1 MAKAP
6 PTDSD
11 PTVTR
16 LLAERDQ
23 YAQWMHRLSV
33 ASDTVP
39 ESVRGKVRADYE
51 ARLVAVV
58 EQLKQHTDQVT
69 QQLSSQRARL
79 DGLHAKEKLAE
90 EVLSEA
96 ELRHAVGEYDESQWQ
111 KLRAETH
118 RTLVEVREE
127 SAGISGEIARL
138 DEVARLISD
147 GPAATPVPAPV
158 AEAAPMHPAMGTV
171 AIPAVKRP
179 APEAKTAPAPIPEP
193 MPDLD
198 VTDEAD
204 DPTARGGKGAK
215 GSKDSSRTLFF
226 PSGKGAEKGIDELDF
241 LKSVGGGVTEK
252 KGGSTKP
259 AESAKRAAA
268 VKEPEPV
275 VETKRESTSSDAS
288 AGKTLKCAEC
298 GTMNRPTEW
307 YCERCGA
314 ELAAL

>member
-6 PTDSD
+6 TATGD

-23 YAQWMHRLSV
+23 YAQWMNRLSV

-39 ESVRGKVRADYE
+39 ESVREKVRADYE

-69 QQLSSQRARL
+69 HQLSAQRARL
-79 DGLHAKEKLAE
+79 DELTAKETLAQ

-96 ELRHAVGEYDESQWQ
+96 ELRHAVGEYDEAQWQ
-111 KLRAETH
+111 KLRGETH

-127 SAGISGEIARL
+127 SARISEEIGRL
-138 DEVARLISD
+138 DEVARLISA
-147 GPAATPVPAPV
+147 GPAPAP
-158 AEAAPMHPAMGTV
+158 AAPATAPGNPAMGTV
-171 AIPAVKRP
+171 AIPAAKRP
-179 APEAKTAPAPIPEP
+179 AAKGPPAPPPPPEP
-193 MPDLD
+193 VAELEVEPA
-198 VTDEAD
+198 DEEA
-204 DPTARGGKGAK
+204 PKGGKGGKAPR
-215 GSKDSSRTLFF
+215 DSARTLFF
-226 PSGKGAEKGIDELDF
+226 PGGKGGEKGIDELDF
-241 LKSVGGGVTEK
+241 LKSVGGAPGEK

-259 AESAKRAAA
+259 AAL
-268 VKEPEPV
+268 KEPEPA
-275 VETKRESTSSDAS
+275 VEAPPAKPEVIKSDMT

>member
-1 MAKAP
+1 MAKASP
-6 PTDSD
+6 SGSDS
-11 PTVTR
+11 TVTR
-16 LLAERDQ
+16 LLTERDQ

-39 ESVRGKVRADYE
+39 ESVREKVRADYE

-58 EQLKQHTDQVT
+58 EQLKQHTDQVSE
-69 QQLSSQRARL
+69 QLASQRARL
-79 DGLHAKEKLAE
+79 EGLNAKEKRAE

-127 SAGISGEIARL
+127 SAGISAEIARL
-138 DEVARLISD
+138 DEVARLVSA
-147 GPAATPVPAPV
+147 GPAAPA
-158 AEAAPMHPAMGTV
+158 ASEAAPKTPAMGTV

-179 APEAKTAPAPIPEP
+179 APEAKAAPAPIPEP
-193 MPDLD
+193 LPDLD
-198 VTDEAD
+198 IAEVD
-204 DPTARGGKGAK
+204 DSPAPRGGKGAK

-226 PSGKGAEKGIDELDF
+226 PSGKGADKGVDELDF
-241 LKSVGGGVTEK
+241 LKSVGGGAVEK
-252 KGGSTKP
+252 KGGSIKP
-259 AESAKRAAA
+259 AESIKHAAA
-268 VKEPEPV
+268 VQEPEEPV
-275 VETKRESTSSDAS
+275 AATKPESAKTDAG

>member
-1 MAKAP
+1 MAKVSHSGG
-6 PTDSD
+6 DS
-11 PTVTR
+11 TVTR

-23 YAQWMHRLSV
+23 YAQWMNRLSV

-39 ESVRGKVRADYE
+39 ESVREKVRADYE

-58 EQLKQHTDQVT
+58 EQLKQHTDQVS
-69 QQLSSQRARL
+69 QQLAAQRARL
-79 DGLHAKEKLAE
+79 DGLNAKEKLAE

-127 SAGISGEIARL
+127 SAGIAEDIVRL
-138 DEVARLISD
+138 DEVARLIAV
-147 GPAATPVPAPV
+147 GPAPAAVPEPAPRN
-158 AEAAPMHPAMGTV
+158 PAMGTV

-179 APEAKTAPAPIPEP
+179 VAEAPAPMPEP

-198 VTDEAD
+198 VEAESE
-204 DPTARGGKGAK
+204 PEEAPKGRKGAK
-215 GSKDSSRTLFF
+215 AAGDSARTLFF
-226 PSGKGAEKGIDELDF
+226 PSGKGTEKGIDELDF
-241 LKSVGGGVTEK
+241 LKSVGGAATER

-259 AESAKRAAA
+259 AEAATHAAA
-268 VKEPEPV
+268 VKDPESKV
-275 VETKRESTSSDAS
+275 DAAKPDAAKAEGS

>member
-1 MAKAP
+1 MAKASP
-6 PTDSD
+6 SGGDS
-11 PTVTR
+11 TVSR
-16 LLAERDQ
+16 LLSERDQ
-23 YAQWMHRLSV
+23 YAQWMNRLSV

-39 ESVRGKVRADYE
+39 ESVREKVRADYA
-51 ARLVAVV
+51 ARLTAVV
-58 EQLKQHTDQVT
+58 EQLKQHTDQVS
-69 QQLSSQRARL
+69 QQLAAQRARL
-79 DGLHAKEKLAE
+79 DGLNAKEKLAE

-127 SAGISGEIARL
+127 SAGIAEDIARL
-138 DEVARLISD
+138 DEVARLIAV
-147 GPAATPVPAPV
+147 GPAPAPVPAS
-158 AEAAPMHPAMGTV
+158 APRSPAMGTV

-179 APEAKTAPAPIPEP
+179 APEAPAPVPEP

-198 VTDEAD
+198 VEPEPEEA
-204 DPTARGGKGAK
+204 PKGRKGGKAAAE
-215 GSKDSSRTLFF
+215 SARTLFF
-226 PSGKGAEKGIDELDF
+226 PSGKGTEKGIDELDF
-241 LKSVGGGVTEK
+241 LKSVGGAVPEK
-252 KGGSTKP
+252 KGGATRP
-259 AESAKRAAA
+259 AESAKPAAA
-268 VKEPEPV
+268 VKEPEPKV
-275 VETKRESTSSDAS
+275 DAAKPDAAKAEGS

>member
-6 PTDSD
+6 PSGGDS
-11 PTVTR
+11 TVTR

-23 YAQWMHRLSV
+23 YAQWMNRLSV

-39 ESVRGKVRADYE
+39 ESVREKVRADYE
-51 ARLVAVV
+51 ARLTAVV
-58 EQLKQHTDQVT
+58 EQLKLHTDQVT
-69 QQLSSQRARL
+69 QQLSAQRARL
-79 DGLHAKEKLAE
+79 DGLNAKEKLAE

-127 SAGISGEIARL
+127 SARISEEIARL
-138 DEVARLISD
+138 DEVARLISA
-147 GPAATPVPAPV
+147 GPAP
-158 AEAAPMHPAMGTV
+158 AAPAAAAPKNPAMGTV

-179 APEAKTAPAPIPEP
+179 AAEAPTPEALPELDVESEPEEPPKGRKGAKTA
-193 MPDLD
+193 
-198 VTDEAD
+198 
-204 DPTARGGKGAK
+204 G
-215 GSKDSSRTLFF
+215 DSARTLFF

-241 LKSVGGGVTEK
+241 LKSVGGAATDK

-259 AESAKRAAA
+259 AEAAKHAAA
-268 VKEPEPV
+268 VKEPEPK
-275 VETKRESTSSDAS
+275 VESAKPDAAKAEGS

>member
-6 PTDSD
+6 TATGD

-23 YAQWMHRLSV
+23 YAQWMNRLSV

-39 ESVRGKVRADYE
+39 ESVREKVRADYE

-69 QQLSSQRARL
+69 HQLSAQRARL
-79 DGLHAKEKLAE
+79 EELTAKETLAQ

-96 ELRHAVGEYDESQWQ
+96 ELRHAVGEYDEAQWQ
-111 KLRAETH
+111 KLRGETH

-127 SAGISGEIARL
+127 SARISEEIGRL
-138 DEVARLISD
+138 DEVARLISA
-147 GPAATPVPAPV
+147 GPAAAPAAPAP
-158 AEAAPMHPAMGTV
+158 PPGNPAMGTV

-179 APEAKTAPAPIPEP
+179 GAKGAPAPAPEP
-193 MPDLD
+193 EPVPELD
-198 VTDEAD
+198 AEPAAEAA
-204 DPTARGGKGAK
+204 PKGGKAPR
-215 GSKDSSRTLFF
+215 DSARTLFF
-226 PSGKGAEKGIDELDF
+226 PGGKGSEKGIDELDF
-241 LKSVGGGVTEK
+241 LKSVAATPGEK

-259 AESAKRAAA
+259 AAL
-268 VKEPEPV
+268 KEPEPA
-275 VETKRESTSSDAS
+275 VEAPPAKPEVIKSDMT

>member
-1 MAKAP
+1 MAKSP
-6 PTDSD
+6 PSGSD

-23 YAQWMHRLSV
+23 YAQWMNRLSV
-33 ASDTVP
+33 ASDTVA
-39 ESVRGKVRADYE
+39 ESVRQKVRADYE

-79 DGLHAKEKLAE
+79 DALNAKEKLAE

-138 DEVARLISD
+138 DEVARLIS
-147 GPAATPVPAPV
+147 
-158 AEAAPMHPAMGTV
+158 AAPASMPVSEGAPMPPAMGTV

-179 APEAKTAPAPIPEP
+179 AATAKATPAPAPIPEP

-198 VTDEAD
+198 VAEEGDQPAL
-204 DPTARGGKGAK
+204 RGGKGAK
-215 GSKDSSRTLFF
+215 APKDTSRTLFF

-241 LKSVGGGVTEK
+241 LKSVGGGAAEK
-252 KGGSTKP
+252 KEGSIKP
-259 AESAKRAAA
+259 VESAKQAAA
-268 VKEPEPV
+268 IKESEPIAEAKPEPIK
-275 VETKRESTSSDAS
+275 TDSG

-298 GTMNRPTEW
+298 GTMNRATEW

>member
-1 MAKAP
+1 MAKVSP
-6 PTDSD
+6 SGGDS
-11 PTVTR
+11 TVTR

-23 YAQWMHRLSV
+23 YAQWMNRLSV

-39 ESVRGKVRADYE
+39 ESVREKVRADYE

-58 EQLKQHTDQVT
+58 EQLKQHTDQVS
-69 QQLSSQRARL
+69 QQLAGQRARL
-79 DGLHAKEKLAE
+79 DGLNAKEKLAQ

-127 SAGISGEIARL
+127 SAGIAEDIVRL
-138 DEVARLISD
+138 DEVARLISV
-147 GPAATPVPAPV
+147 GPAPAAAPAPT
-158 AEAAPMHPAMGTV
+158 PKNPAMGTV

-179 APEAKTAPAPIPEP
+179 AAEAPTPMPEP

-198 VTDEAD
+198 VEPGPEEA
-204 DPTARGGKGAK
+204 PKGRKGGKGA
-215 GSKDSSRTLFF
+215 GDSARTLFF
-226 PSGKGAEKGIDELDF
+226 PSGKGTEKGIDELDF
-241 LKSVGGGVTEK
+241 LKSVGGAATER

-259 AESAKRAAA
+259 AEAAKHAAA
-268 VKEPEPV
+268 VKDPEPN
-275 VETKRESTSSDAS
+275 VESAKPDAAKAEGS

>member
-6 PTDSD
+6 TAGGD

-23 YAQWMHRLSV
+23 YAQWMNRLSV

-39 ESVRGKVRADYE
+39 ESVREKVRADYE

-69 QQLSSQRARL
+69 HQLSAQRARL
-79 DGLHAKEKLAE
+79 DELTAKETLAQ

-96 ELRHAVGEYDESQWQ
+96 ELRHAVGEYDEAQWQ
-111 KLRAETH
+111 KLRGETH

-127 SAGISGEIARL
+127 SARISEEIGRL
-138 DEVARLISD
+138 DEVARLISAA
-147 GPAATPVPAPV
+147 PAAAPAAPAP
-158 AEAAPMHPAMGTV
+158 ANPAMGTV
-171 AIPAVKRP
+171 AIPAAKRP
-179 APEAKTAPAPIPEP
+179 AAKGAAAPAPAPEP
-193 MPDLD
+193 VAELEVEPA
-198 VTDEAD
+198 DEEA
-204 DPTARGGKGAK
+204 PKGGKGGKAPR
-215 GSKDSSRTLFF
+215 DSARTLFF
-226 PSGKGAEKGIDELDF
+226 PSGKGTEKGIDELDF
-241 LKSVGGGVTEK
+241 LKSVGGEQGEK
-252 KGGSTKP
+252 KGGSIKP
-259 AESAKRAAA
+259 AA
-268 VKEPEPV
+268 VKEQEPV
-275 VETKRESTSSDAS
+275 AEAPPAKAEVIKSDAT